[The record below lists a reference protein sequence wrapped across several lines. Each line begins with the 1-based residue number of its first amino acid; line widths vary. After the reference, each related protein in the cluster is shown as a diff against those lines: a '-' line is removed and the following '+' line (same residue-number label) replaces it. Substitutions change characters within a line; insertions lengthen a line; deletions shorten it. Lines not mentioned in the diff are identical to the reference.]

1 MGIHRQAAAE
11 SGKSPFFYRD
21 AGTLEIRSGG
31 GCLSLFGMP
40 FLLAGLIIMLIP
52 LGVIPFEE
60 QPEGPLVS
68 ALIVLFGSVFAA
80 VGAVL
85 VFGRGG
91 IILDRGRGRIVR
103 WWGLLVPMRRVEHRL
118 DAIRQVEMDFSSGDK
133 DSADTW
139 PIRLAGEGV
148 PKPITV
154 AQPTAFSE
162 ARRVAEELAR
172 FLHKP
177 LVDSSTGERM
187 TRDAEHLDE
196 SWRDRARRT
205 QEAAAPMP
213 PEPPG
218 MRTRIERTDGGY
230 VFHIPGP
237 PLYWFHYLPV
247 LFPVGFAAAV
257 AWFFLPALLTLPMP
271 DWVRYF
277 ALGFIGLFFI
287 AGPVLSAL
295 LHVLRLRN
303 QFERV
308 TVTKAFLRVEALKQ
322 GKRSAAEIPVD
333 ELEDLVAPTAKSLM
347 DSVEVPG
354 MKKVDLGDTGTPRM
368 PDGRPVPRLLQS
380 ILKMAGSRGITA
392 RSDKAVV
399 EFAAGLDEGA
409 EAALATRHT
418 SRRPAPARRYGGG
431 AAAPDDGRHRQ
442 AAGDDHARRML

>member
-172 FLHKP
+172 FLQKP
-177 LVDSSTGERM
+177 LVDSSTGERV
-187 TRDAEHLDE
+187 TRDPGHLDE
-196 SWRDRARRT
+196 SWRDRVRRT

-213 PEPPG
+213 PQPPG
-218 MRTRIERTDGGY
+218 MRTRIERTAEGY

-237 PLYWFHYLPV
+237 ALTWLHYLPV

-354 MKKVDLGDTGTPRM
+354 MKKVDLGDTGIPRM

-380 ILKMAGSRGITA
+380 ILKMVGSRGITA

-399 EFAAGLDEGA
+399 EFAAGLDEA
-409 EAALATRHT
+409 ETAYLFALVRKTI
-418 SRRPAPARRYGGG
+418 
-431 AAAPDDGRHRQ
+431 
-442 AAGDDHARRML
+442 AG